1 MRATGWV
8 LLIIGV
14 VGLIVVYTYRPPSG
28 IGQAFMRL
36 AQGQNFYFKE
46 PIYEILLGLF
56 GIVSILGIIN
66 VAKSKN

>member
-14 VGLIVVYTYRPPSG
+14 VGLIVVYSYRPPSG

-36 AQGQNFYFKE
+36 AQGQNFHFKE
-46 PIYEILLGLF
+46 PVYEILLALF
-56 GIVSILGIIN
+56 GIVSIFGIVK
-66 VAKSKN
+66 VAKSKH